1 MIFRQIFSSLPR
13 KLQRLREDDQR
24 FILIAVNGSGFLCRA
39 VEDNLLPSLEAV
51 LGRPVTASARPKVVK
66 EYAIAILACCDA
78 QLDQPSSRFLGQ
90 KPELLRETMAMLVLS
105 EHDDKRNILE
115 QARYSRNPDEA
126 KIQANL
132 SVLSFLECR
141 DSSLIEKLRGMDFTD
156 RWYEIIGSFMPGFIT
171 GAQRMPHTTFVE
183 SGMRSVK
190 RLKPRSQSI
199 LDELVE
205 RMAAGDAVPK
215 FPDAKRAV
223 DAVPASRDSTPL
235 HEPAGIP
242 GDALKMANALMRL
255 FKSGAAFEL
264 VDEEGARWIDELLR
278 DAAHPVAPPDLKAE
292 ALAVRRYVGA
302 VDGLPLTRAQARTFT
317 ARFETY
323 LIENTAPNAQL
334 ARTFGQLRNWLATV
348 YLNLE
353 KAKAPISDDIRDWY
367 TRIISVDRGAPVL
380 VPDRSHA
387 SDAV

>member
-1 MIFRQIFSSLPR
+1 MIFREIFSSLPR
-13 KLQRLREDDQR
+13 KLQRLREDDKR
-24 FILIAVNGSGFLCRA
+24 FVLIAVSGSGFLCRA
-39 VEDNLLPSLEAV
+39 VEDNLLPGLEGI
-51 LGRPVTASARPKVVK
+51 LGRPVAASARPKVAN
-66 EYAIAILACCDA
+66 EYAIAVLTCCDA

-90 KPELLRETMAMLVLS
+90 KPELLRETMAMLVLA
-105 EHDDKRNILE
+105 EHDDKRNVLE

-126 KIQANL
+126 RIQANL
-132 SVLSFLECR
+132 SVLSLLECR
-141 DSSLIEKLRGMDFTD
+141 DSSLIEKLRGMEFTD
-156 RWYEIIGSFMPGFIT
+156 RWYEMVGSFLPGFIT
-171 GAQRMPHTTFVE
+171 GAQRMAHTTFVE

-205 RMAAGDAVPK
+205 RLAAGDAVPK
-215 FPDAKRAV
+215 FPDAKNAV
-223 DAVPASRDSTPL
+223 NAVPTSRESAPL

-242 GDALKMANALMRL
+242 GDVLKIADALMRL

-278 DAAHPVAPPDLKAE
+278 DAAHPLAPPDLKAE

-302 VDGLPLTRAQARTFT
+302 VDGRPLTRAQARTFT

-334 ARTFGQLRNWLATV
+334 ARTFGQLRSWLATI

-367 TRIISVDRGAPVL
+367 AGIISVERGAPVL
-380 VPDRSHA
+380 VPDRA
-387 SDAV
+387 GDAV